1 MTKPELI
8 QLLNKTN
15 PTDLQISEINLYEST
30 IESQSKQFLSAA
42 SSLAK
47 TKRNPAM
54 ILVAISKH

>member
-15 PTDLQISEINLYEST
+15 PTDLQISEINLYQST
-30 IESQSKQFLSAA
+30 IESQSKPFLNAT